1 MSNNKWSEQKIDQ
14 LLSQVPKQKDT
25 RSKAEVLKRLQ
36 QDSRLAEG
44 KLKKRKIWLP
54 PAVAVAALITLTLL
68 GATLLNQPNS
78 ELQNAF
84 DSSAETESSAD
95 MDRVTSEESKM
106 SIPEEATDESAEGSA
121 IINSTSDKET
131 SETEMAKSAEAQ
143 VESLLTSAYSS
154 DVENHTV
161 FKIGLV
167 SQDALVVPVTFL
179 IPNDQIQQDFGNQTP
194 NTLQLYEK
202 YAADINEED
211 LGFTDYHPY
220 KGTFEIDQDQLV
232 HRLPKEHDYDL
243 ASAALY
249 SYDLSLQ
256 FTFEGFTQINH
267 QNEDGSQAEFD
278 QIGQKTPTVLT
289 NGLYKTVVYPY
300 TDPSGQVYMVPSLSE
315 PYNNVMDALVALK
328 TSPNDFFANVVPMSV
343 TYTVEEI
350 QGIYHI
356 KFSEPLELNSLSQEQ
371 TAQMIESFVLTGAT
385 FDVQIQLDNVV
396 EEQWN
401 GINLTQPMEQ
411 PVGLNKYSWQ

>member
-1 MSNNKWSEQKIDQ
+1 MSNNKWSEQEIDQ
-14 LLSQVPKQKDT
+14 LLSQVPKLQDT
-25 RSKAEVLKRLQ
+25 RSKDEVLKRLQ
-36 QDSRLAEG
+36 QDPRLAEDTQ
-44 KLKKRKIWLP
+44 KKRKIWIP

-68 GATLLNQPNS
+68 GATLINQPNS

-84 DSSAETESSAD
+84 DSSSESKSSAE
-95 MDRVTSEESKM
+95 MDSVTREEA
-106 SIPEEATDESAEGSA
+106 ITEEATDESADGSVTF
-121 IINSTSDKET
+121 NSESEEQIP
-131 SETEMAKSAEAQ
+131 ETEMAKVAEAP
-143 VESLLTSAYSS
+143 VESVLTSAYLS

-194 NTLQLYEK
+194 NTLQLYEQ
-202 YAADINEED
+202 YAADINEEE

-220 KGTFEIDQDQLV
+220 KGTFEMDQEQLV
-232 HRLPKEHDYDL
+232 HRLPQEHDYDL

-249 SYDLSLQ
+249 AYDLSLQ

-278 QIGQKTPTVLT
+278 QVGQKTPTVLT
-289 NGLYKTVVYPY
+289 NGLYKTAVYPY
-300 TDPSGQVYMVPSLSE
+300 ADPTGQVYMVPSLNEPFNTVSE
-315 PYNNVMDALVALK
+315 ALAALK
-328 TSPNDFFANVVPMSV
+328 TSPNDFFTNVVPRSV
-343 TYTVEEI
+343 SYTVEEI
-350 QGIYHI
+350 QGVSHI

-371 TAQMIESFVLTGAT
+371 TTQMIESFVLTGAT
-385 FDVQIQLDNVV
+385 FDVQIQLDNIV

-401 GINLTQPMEQ
+401 GINLTQPIEQ

>member
-14 LLSQVPKQKDT
+14 LLSQVPKLQDT
-25 RSKAEVLKRLQ
+25 RSKEDVLKRLQ
-36 QDSRLAEG
+36 QDSRLANG
-44 KLKKRKIWLP
+44 SQKTRKRWIP
-54 PAVAVAALITLTLL
+54 SIVAVAALITLTLL
-68 GATLLNQPNS
+68 GATLINKSNMDI
-78 ELQNAF
+78 AF
-84 DSSAETESSAD
+84 DSNEQHAKSTA
-95 MDRVTSEESKM
+95 MDNDTSEESIT
-106 SIPEEATDESAEGSA
+106 SIMAKEEAVNESSEGTVTYDG
-121 IINSTSDKET
+121 TSNKET
-131 SETEMAKSAEAQ
+131 SESEMSAIEAPA
-143 VESLLTSAYSS
+143 ESIWTSAFSS

-179 IPNDQIQQDFGNQTP
+179 IPNERIQQDFGNQTP
-194 NTLQLYEK
+194 NTLQLYEQ
-202 YAADINEED
+202 YAADINEEG

-220 KGTFEIDQDQLV
+220 KGTFEIDQDQLI

-243 ASAALY
+243 SSTALSAY
-249 SYDLSLQ
+249 NLSLQ

-278 QIGQKTPTVLT
+278 QVGQKTPTVLT
-289 NGLYKTVVYPY
+289 NEFYKTAVYPY
-300 TDPSGQVYMVPSLSE
+300 TDSTGQVYMVPSLDE
-315 PYNNVMDALVALK
+315 PFNNVSDALEALK
-328 TSPNDFFANVVPMSV
+328 TSPNDFFSNVVPRSV

-350 QGIYHI
+350 QGVSHI
-356 KFSEPLELNSLSQEQ
+356 KFSEPLELSSLPQEQ

-385 FDVQIQLDNVV
+385 FDVQIQLDNII

-401 GINLTQPMEQ
+401 GINLTQPLEQ

>member
-1 MSNNKWSEQKIDQ
+1 MSNNKWSEQEIDQ
-14 LLSQVPKQKDT
+14 LLSQVPKLQDS
-25 RSKAEVLKRLQ
+25 RSKDEVLKRLQ
-36 QDSRLAEG
+36 QDPRLAEDTQ
-44 KLKKRKIWLP
+44 KKRKLWIP

-68 GATLLNQPNS
+68 GATLINQPNS

-84 DSSAETESSAD
+84 DSSSESKSSAE
-95 MDRVTSEESKM
+95 MDRETSEEA
-106 SIPEEATDESAEGSA
+106 ITEEASDESAEGSVTF
-121 IINSTSDKET
+121 NSESEEQT
-131 SETEMAKSAEAQ
+131 SETEMAKSAEAP
-143 VESLLTSAYSS
+143 VESILTSAYSS

-179 IPNDQIQQDFGNQTP
+179 IPNDRIQQDFGNQTP
-194 NTLQLYEK
+194 NTLQLYEQ

-249 SYDLSLQ
+249 AYDLSLQ

-278 QIGQKTPTVLT
+278 QVGQKTPTVLT
-289 NGLYKTVVYPY
+289 NGLYKTAVYPY
-300 TDPSGQVYMVPSLSE
+300 TDPTGQVYMVPSLNE
-315 PYNNVMDALVALK
+315 PFNTVSDALEALK
-328 TSPNDFFANVVPMSV
+328 TSPNDFFANVIPRSV
-343 TYTVEEI
+343 TYTVEEV
-350 QGIYHI
+350 QGISHI
-356 KFSEPLELNSLSQEQ
+356 KFSEPLEVNSLSQEQ

-385 FDVQIQLDNVV
+385 FDVQIQFDNII

-401 GINLTQPMEQ
+401 GINLTQPIEQ